1 MKTNTLFTLIAAL
14 LMLASATATA
24 QNTITLTSSTGE
36 ITLSDGD
43 ILTGTGGTETHVSIA
58 AGATVTLSNVDI
70 TSITNDDTHEWA
82 GITCLGDAKII
93 LADNTVNKV
102 KCGYEDYPGIQ
113 AAESGTLSIEGGG
126 TLEATSIY
134 GSGIGSGYFHFS
146 CGDITINGGIITATS
161 ERNSAGIGSGGGVS
175 SCGNITINGGIITAT
190 SLRGAGIG
198 SGESGSCEDI
208 KINGGKITAKSS
220 TSIDG
225 IGCGLSLSTVVATCG
240 TITLGYINDDDFIS
254 ASSFA
259 EGKVNIKDG
268 QKFFTEDGTKIE
280 GSNIDVSTINGKTL
294 NPLTSDNQYNLKYA
308 IISGIKTHYFYIGN
322 EININPTVVDPEGN
336 VLSSDDYTIQFSPAT
351 IREVGDYTFT
361 ITAAEGSQYTGT
373 KTFNFIVR
381 DGLTEDTKELTL
393 YDGDILTGKGGPDT
407 HIYIAAGA
415 TVTLSGVDITSI
427 PDDDNHLWAG
437 ITCLGDATIILDDN
451 TANKVTRGYCY
462 YPGIQVAKNGTLT
475 IEGNGALEV
484 TGSFGAGIGSK
495 DEGSCG
501 DIVINGG
508 IITAMSSDG
517 AGIGSGW
524 NGSCGNIT
532 INGGKITA
540 TGSDGAG
547 IGGGYATS
555 SCGDITINGG
565 KITAKSNR
573 GAGIGCGYKGS
584 EGNSTCGT
592 ITLGYTNIDDFIK
605 ASSFSEGKVNIK
617 DGQSFFT
624 EDGTKIEGNNI
635 DVSAINTRA
644 LYPSIAAY
652 DLAVAKI
659 SGIKSYYFYTG
670 DVISITPTVADL
682 FEHALT
688 DEDCTIQISPTT
700 IKDKGNY
707 TLTVT
712 AVAGSQY
719 TGTKIFNIAVGD
731 GIPVTL
737 TSETQKLTLSPG
749 TILSGTGGA
758 DTHIII
764 EEGATVI
771 LNGVDITSIPNDQ
784 SHPWAGIT
792 CLGDAT
798 IILAENTVNKVSCGY
813 RDYPAIQAA
822 ESGTLTIDGSGA
834 LEPINRDSDASAIG
848 CSRDG
853 SCGDIIINNGIISTE
868 EGYNYIGTG
877 WSDESSCGKIT
888 INGGKISA
896 LIIGN
901 PNTPMKSGTITLGY
915 TNEDDI
921 IKAMLYTNGKVNIKE
936 GQKFISEDG
945 VEISGSNIDNSLIN
959 NKAIAPYI
967 NFDITY
973 TLGDDAA
980 NHQDNPATYNFATPT
995 ITLQAPTRDHYEF
1008 AGWTGSNGETPQLEV
1023 SITKGSTGKKSYTAH
1038 WRKILTNANVADIN
1052 ARTYTGGDITPT
1064 VSVSDD
1070 GATLT
1075 LGTDYTVTYSENKNA
1090 GKATVIITG
1099 EGIYCGEVTKNF
1111 TINPKAISISWG
1123 KTTLTYNGAPQ
1134 APTATAGDLIGEDV
1148 CTITVTG
1155 AETNVGNNYT
1165 ATASELSNK
1174 NYALPTEN
1182 LEKAFAIEPK
1192 EITITWS
1199 DETTF
1204 TYNGA
1209 PHAPTATLSESL
1221 FGEDVCTITVSG
1233 AETNVGNNYTATA
1246 TLSNDNYTLSSAN
1259 KTTTFAI
1266 EPKTISITWSDET
1279 AFTYYGEPHAPTAT
1293 LSESL
1298 FGEDVCTIT
1307 ITGVETNVG
1316 DNYTATA
1323 SLSNDNYTL
1332 STANK
1337 TKAFSIVPQTE
1348 TIGAIT
1354 FTTDENGTTA
1364 VIDGEYTGTD
1374 ATTLPQGGIEVDKV
1388 TINRNFTSGAYSTIV
1403 LPFDAIF
1410 PDGMGTFYT
1419 FKGVKYNENSDS
1431 KWTAYVQETAYAPA
1445 NTPFIFEPEGTVTQ
1459 LSWNASS
1466 TKINLNT
1473 DKAPTTSVTDDYGDW
1488 TFTGTYQKKVF
1499 GEMPTDQTYY
1509 GFAGANEKGIAIGEF
1524 VHGTGNAFIRPFRC
1538 YLAFDDANGLSKS
1551 AVVLPSRIEVRV
1563 ISSVID
1569 PADPEENPNGDIE
1582 TPTSE
1587 LIKQNVNVWS
1597 FDKTIYIA
1605 AAPSTPYTIVDVN
1618 GRPLQTGI
1626 TATDRDEIHLPGK
1639 VDGIVIVRVANQSFK
1654 IRY

>member
-14 LMLASATATA
+14 LMLATATATA
-24 QNTITLTSSTGE
+24 QNTVTLTSSTGE

-43 ILTGTGGTETHVSIA
+43 ILTGTGGTDTHVSIA

-70 TSITNDDTHEWA
+70 TSITNDESHEWA
-82 GITCLGDAKII
+82 GITCLGDATII
-93 LADNTVNKV
+93 LANNTVNKV
-102 KCGYEDYPGIQ
+102 KCGYDDYPSIQ
-113 AAESGTLSIEGGG
+113 AAESGTLTIEGSG
-126 TLEATSIY
+126 TLEVSITY
-134 GSGIGSGYFHFS
+134 GSGIGSGLSGS
-146 CGDITINGGIITATS
+146 CGDITINGGIIIANKSGYTTG
-161 ERNSAGIGSGGGVS
+161 AGIGSGHSG
-175 SCGNITINGGIITAT
+175 SCGNISINGGIITAT
-190 SLRGAGIG
+190 GGNGAGIG
-198 SGESGSCEDI
+198 SGQSGNCGDI
-208 KINGGKITAKSS
+208 TINGGKITAKGSLVS
-220 TSIDG
+220 DG
-225 IGCGLSLSTVVATCG
+225 IGCGNSTKNTVATCG
-240 TITLGYINDDDFIS
+240 TITLGYTNDDDFIS

-268 QKFFTEDGTKIE
+268 QKFTTEDGTKIE
-280 GSNIDVSTINGKTL
+280 GSNIDVSSINGTTL
-294 NPLTSDNQYNLKYA
+294 HPLTSNSQHNLKYA
-308 IISGIKTHYFYIGN
+308 IISGIKTHYFYTGN
-322 EININPTVVDPEGN
+322 EINITPTVADPEGN
-336 VLSSDDYTIQFSPAT
+336 VLSSDDYTMQFSPAT
-351 IREVGDYTFT
+351 IKEVGDYTFT
-361 ITAAEGSQYTGT
+361 ITAAAGSQYTGT
-373 KTFNFIVR
+373 KTFNFVVR

-393 YDGDILTGKGGPDT
+393 YDGDILTGTGGPDT

-427 PDDDNHLWAG
+427 PEDQSHPWAG

-451 TANKVTRGYCY
+451 TANKVTRGYRY

-484 TGSFGAGIGSK
+484 TGSVGAGIGSK

-501 DIVINGG
+501 DIVIDGG
-508 IITAMSSDG
+508 IITAISSYG

-573 GAGIGCGYKGS
+573 GAGIGCGYNGS
-584 EGNSTCGT
+584 EGDATCGT

-605 ASSFSEGKVNIK
+605 ASSFTEGKVNIK
-617 DGQSFFT
+617 NGQSFFT
-624 EDGTKIEGNNI
+624 KDGTKIEGNNI
-635 DVSAINTRA
+635 DVSAINTRV

-652 DLAVAKI
+652 DLTVAKI

-670 DVISITPTVADL
+670 DVISTAPTVADV
-682 FEHALT
+682 FGHALT
-688 DEDCTIQISPTT
+688 DEDCNIQISPAT

-712 AVAGSQY
+712 AVEGSQY

-731 GIPVTL
+731 GIPITL
-737 TSETQKLTLSPG
+737 TSETQKLTLSSG

-758 DTHIII
+758 DTHIVI

-771 LNGVDITSIPNDQ
+771 LKGVDITSIPNDQ

-798 IILAENTVNKVSCGY
+798 IILAENTVNKVSCGFG
-813 RDYPAIQAA
+813 DYPAIQTA

-834 LEPINRDSDASAIG
+834 LEPINRDTYVAGIG
-848 CSRDG
+848 CDKEG
-853 SCGDIIINNGIISTE
+853 SCGDIIINNGIITA
-868 EGYNYIGTG
+868 YNCIGVG
-877 WSDESSCGKIT
+877 FDYNNESSCGNIT

-896 LIIGN
+896 ISIGN
-901 PNTPMKSGTITLGY
+901 PLNPMNSGTITLGW

-921 IKAMLYTNGKVNIKE
+921 IKANLYTEGKVNIKD

-945 VEISGSNIDNSLIN
+945 VEISGRNIDNSLIN

-980 NHQDNPATYNFATPT
+980 NHKDNPATYNFATPT
-995 ITLQAPTRDHYEF
+995 ITLQAPTREHYEF

-1023 SITKGSTGKKSYTAH
+1023 SITKGSTGKRFYTAH

-1052 ARTYTGGDITPT
+1052 AQTYTGSDITPT

-1075 LGTDYTVTYSENKNA
+1075 LGTDYTVAYSENKNA

-1099 EGIYCGEVTKNF
+1099 TGNYCGEVTKNF
-1111 TINPKAISISWG
+1111 TISPKAISISWG
-1123 KTTLTYNGAPQ
+1123 KTTLTYNGAAQ

-1165 ATASELSNK
+1165 ATASELSNG

-1182 LEKAFAIEPK
+1182 LEKPFAIEPK

-1204 TYNGA
+1204 TYDGDS
-1209 PHAPTATLSESL
+1209 HAPTATLSESL
-1221 FGEDVCTITVSG
+1221 IGEDVCTITITG
-1233 AETNVGNNYTATA
+1233 EETNVGDNYTATA

-1259 KTTTFAI
+1259 KT
-1266 EPKTISITWSDET
+1266 
-1279 AFTYYGEPHAPTAT
+1279 
-1293 LSESL
+1293 
-1298 FGEDVCTIT
+1298 
-1307 ITGVETNVG
+1307 
-1316 DNYTATA
+1316 
-1323 SLSNDNYTL
+1323 
-1332 STANK
+1332 
-1337 TKAFSIVPQTE
+1337 KAFSIVAQTE

-1354 FTTDENGTTA
+1354 ITTDENGTTA

-1419 FKGVKYNENSDS
+1419 FKGVKYNENGDS
-1431 KWTAYVQETAYAPA
+1431 KWTAYVQETSYAPA

-1459 LSWNASS
+1459 LSWNASA
-1466 TKINLNT
+1466 TKIKLNT
-1473 DKAPTTSVTDDYGDW
+1473 DKAPTTSVSDDYGDW

-1626 TATDRDEIHLPGK
+1626 TATDRDEIHLSGK
-1639 VDGIVIVRVANQSFK
+1639 ADGIVIVIINGKSFK